1 MIKRVGYCLYVHK
14 SNIKELRTKLT
25 DDMNIMLDS
34 VIHCVEVELDVPYH
48 IIKVDTKNQKISVI
62 ECFDWDKYE
71 EPTVGNSYCFDC
83 NTMRYSMKKGG
94 TKVYHHKWMFVS
106 DDYKGFNLRSN
117 RTRTDLLNTIP
128 EFVNNKSRIGNLDYW
143 LEFLKKY
150 GLHR

>member
-106 DDYKGFNLRSN
+106 DDYNGFDIEESKRWSEKWQSVL
-117 RTRTDLLNTIP
+117 P
-128 EFVNNKSRIGNLDYW
+128 KEVKSRIGY
-143 LEFLKKY
+143 KKY
-150 GLHR
+150 WDEYLKQYNLEVE